1 MTHIAT
7 TATTTKANIF
17 VQWEE
22 LTKRTTEIETSINE
36 ILKNVKSEVSHYWQI
51 LSSLKSFLQQEINNF
66 QAGQVKYKNKISE
79 WKKLTSDKEILQSDK
94 GAAIPFDI
102 LPEMK
107 PIYNFKNSQ
116 TKKLRQLIKK

>member
-7 TATTTKANIF
+7 TATTTKANTF

-36 ILKNVKSEVSHYWQI
+36 ILKNVKSEVRHYWQI

-66 QAGQVKYKNKISE
+66 QAGQVKYKN
-79 WKKLTSDKEILQSDK
+79 
-94 GAAIPFDI
+94 
-102 LPEMK
+102 
-107 PIYNFKNSQ
+107 
-116 TKKLRQLIKK
+116 

>member
-1 MTHIAT
+1 MTRIRSSTNIRMTHIAT
-7 TATTTKANIF
+7 TATTTKANTF

-66 QAGQVKYKNKISE
+66 QAGQVKYKN
-79 WKKLTSDKEILQSDK
+79 
-94 GAAIPFDI
+94 
-102 LPEMK
+102 
-107 PIYNFKNSQ
+107 
-116 TKKLRQLIKK
+116 